1 MSVTTLR
8 VGGWLSLPV
17 RRRSIVIAFALVA
30 GVLIVAWLSLTLG
43 RLGIAPADLLP
54 AILGTSTGPD
64 AIVFEVLRGPRLV
77 VGIAAGA
84 AFGVSGALFQ
94 TVTRNPL
101 GSPDVIGLTAG
112 ASAGAAAF
120 GLLWTGLLPLP
131 VGALVGA
138 LAAMA
143 LVWLGT
149 GRGFSSPARMLL
161 VGIGVSAM
169 SLAFVQ
175 YVITRVGLE
184 QATVLASFLNGSL
197 ASRTWGHAAI
207 IWLSLVA
214 LLPCALLTTR
224 RLQLMEMGD
233 EQADALGGRSGSARL
248 WAVLVAIGL
257 ATAAVSVAG
266 PVAFIALT
274 APQIARRLT
283 RSAGPNLVLSALM
296 GAFLLTLADLL
307 TQQSPFA
314 VQLPVGVLT
323 AVIGGI
329 YLGYLLVAQWKKGTV

>member
-1 MSVTTLR
+1 MSVTALR
-8 VGGWLSLPV
+8 AGDWLSLPV
-17 RRRSIVIAFALVA
+17 RPRSVIIACALAVGIIVVA
-30 GVLIVAWLSLTLG
+30 VLSLTLG
-43 RLGIAPADLLP
+43 RLGIALGDLAP
-54 AILGTSTGPD
+54 AILGQSTGPD
-64 AIVFEVLRGPRLV
+64 AIVFEVLRGPRLT

-84 AFGVSGALFQ
+84 AFGASGALFQ

-101 GSPDVIGLTAG
+101 GSPDVIGLTSG
-112 ASAGAAAF
+112 AAAGAAAF
-120 GLLWTGLLPLP
+120 GLLWTGILPLP
-131 VGALVGA
+131 AGALVGA

-169 SLAFVQ
+169 ALAFVQ
-175 YVITRVGLE
+175 YVITRVGLQ
-184 QATVLASFLNGSL
+184 QATVLASFLSGSL
-197 ASRTWGHAAI
+197 ASRTWGDAVI
-207 IWLSLVA
+207 IWVSVA
-214 LLPCALLTTR
+214 VLLPCALLTSR

-233 EQADALGGRSGSARL
+233 EQADALGARSGATRG
-248 WAVLVAIGL
+248 WVVLIAIGL
-257 ATAAVSVAG
+257 ATAGVSVAG

-296 GAFLLTLADLL
+296 GAWLLALADLL

>member
-1 MSVTTLR
+1 MSAATLR
-8 VGGWLSLPV
+8 WGRWLSLPV
-17 RRRSIVIAFALVA
+17 RRRSIVIAGALAAGILVVA
-30 GVLIVAWLSLTLG
+30 GLSLTLG
-43 RLGIAPADLLP
+43 RLGIAPADLVP
-54 AILGTSTGPD
+54 AILGNSTGPD
-64 AIVFEVLRGPRLV
+64 AIVFEVLRGPRLA
-77 VGIAAGA
+77 VGVAAGA
-84 AFGVSGALFQ
+84 AFGASGALFQ

-101 GSPDVIGLTAG
+101 GSPDVIGLTSG
-112 ASAGAAAF
+112 AAAGAAAF
-120 GLLWTGLLPLP
+120 GLLWTGILPLP

-138 LAAMA
+138 LAAMS

-197 ASRTWGHAAI
+197 ASRTWAHAAI
-207 IWLSLVA
+207 IWVSVA
-214 LLPCALLTTR
+214 VLLPAALLTTR

-233 EQADALGGRSGSARL
+233 EQADALGARSAPARL
-248 WAVLVAIGL
+248 WAVLIAIGL

-274 APQIARRLT
+274 APQIAKRLA